1 MDIANTSAPKSTYSR
16 INTSIKHSEINPP
29 LLHVSVLNYV
39 MQALSFILFY
49 VRKKKKKKKGE
60 LLGRLD
66 Y

>member
-1 MDIANTSAPKSTYSR
+1 MDITNTSAPKSTYGG

-49 VRKKKKKKKGE
+49 VRKKRKKKKGK